1 MADTVSG
8 VIERITF
15 HNPEN
20 GFAVLRIQASGRPG
34 LVTVV
39 GHLPQALA
47 GEYVEA
53 QGVWVHDRDH
63 GLQFKAENLR
73 STPPHTV
80 QGIEKYLSSGL
91 IKGIGPHFARRIV
104 EVFGERTLSVID
116 ESPSYLREVRGI
128 GPRRIQR
135 IREGWQEQKVVRSI
149 MVFLQSH
156 GVGTARAVRI
166 YKTYGEQAIE
176 LVRANPYRLATDI
189 WGVGFRT
196 ADELAAKLGIDR
208 GSPLRARAALRYVLQ
223 QWSNEGHVGSPE
235 AAAIDRTAELTQI
248 DREVVAAAVADA
260 RAEEE
265 VVRETGGKEPWL
277 YLKPLFLAEVG
288 VAHAMRSL
296 REGTHPLPAIKTDV
310 ALAWVEKKMGLE
322 LAATQRDAIR
332 QAALSKVMVI
342 TGGPGVGKTTIV
354 RGLLEIFAAKGLR
367 CTLCAPTGRA
377 AKRLSETTGRE
388 AKTIHR
394 LLEFDPSFGGF
405 KRDRDHTLNLDLLVV
420 DETSMVDVVL
430 MNQLLRALPP
440 RACVVLVG
448 DVDQLP
454 SVGPGTVLRD
464 IIASRSVPVVRL
476 TEIFRQA
483 GQSWIVR
490 AAHRVNEGLMPES
503 APTGRG
509 DFYLV
514 EADSP
519 DAILDTLITLVRE
532 RIPAR
537 FGLDPFRDIQVLTP
551 MNRSALG
558 ARHLNAR
565 LQEVL
570 NPPRQTPQIERFGWT
585 YRLGDKVL
593 QTVNNY
599 QKEVFNGDIGR
610 ITAIDEVDQEV
621 TVCYDGRAVT
631 YDFGEL
637 DELALAYA
645 LTIHK
650 AQGSEYPAVVIPL
663 HTQHYMMLQR
673 NLLYTG
679 ITRGKNLV
687 VLVGSRK
694 ALSIAVRRQDTG
706 QRYSALGRRLV
717 QNDDQQIYGLSR

>member
-1 MADTVSG
+1 MAETLSG
-8 VIERITF
+8 VIERVTF

-20 GFAVLRIQASGRPG
+20 GFAVLRVQTSGRSG
-34 LVTVV
+34 LTTVV
-39 GHLPQALA
+39 GHLSHALA
-47 GEYVEA
+47 GEFIEA
-53 QGVWVHDRDH
+53 QGAWIHDRDH
-63 GLQFKAENLR
+63 GLQFKADNLR
-73 STPPHTV
+73 TTPPHTAE
-80 QGIEKYLSSGL
+80 GIEKYLGSGL

-104 EVFGERTLSVID
+104 EVFGERTLAVID
-116 ESPSYLREVRGI
+116 ESPAFLQEVRGI

-156 GVGTARAVRI
+156 GVGAARAVRI

-196 ADELAAKLGIDR
+196 ADELAERLGVDR
-208 GSPLRARAALRYVLQ
+208 ASPLRARAALRYVLQ
-223 QWSNEGHVGSPE
+223 GLSNEGHVGFPE
-235 AAAIDRTAELTQI
+235 AAVIDRTAQLTEI
-248 DREVVAAAVADA
+248 DREIVRAAVDEA
-260 RAEEE
+260 RAEDEL
-265 VVRETGGKEPWL
+265 VREPGPEEPWL
-277 YLKPLFLAEVG
+277 YLKALFLAEVG
-288 VAHAMRSL
+288 VARAIRSL
-296 REGTHPLPAIKTDV
+296 GEGPHPLPTINTEA
-310 ALAWVEKKMGLE
+310 ALDWVEKKMGLD
-322 LAATQRDAIR
+322 LASTQRDAIR
-332 QAALSKVMVI
+332 QAATSKVLVI

-367 CTLCAPTGRA
+367 CALCAPTGRA

-388 AKTIHR
+388 ARTIHR
-394 LLEFDPSFGGF
+394 LLEFDPTFGGF
-405 KRDRDHTLNLDLLVV
+405 KRDRANPLDIDLLVV

-430 MNQLLRALPP
+430 MNQLLRAIPA

-483 GQSWIVR
+483 GRSWIVR
-490 AAHRVNEGLMPES
+490 AAHHVNHGEMPES
-503 APTGRG
+503 APAGQG

-514 EADSP
+514 DADTP
-519 DAILDTLITLVRE
+519 EAILDMLITLVRE

-558 ARHLNAR
+558 ARYLNSR

-570 NPPRQTPQIERFGWT
+570 NPSHHAPQIERFGWT
-585 YRLGDKVL
+585 YRVGDKVL

-599 QKEVFNGDIGR
+599 QKEVFNGDTGR
-610 ITAIDEVDQEV
+610 IMAIDEVDQEV
-621 TVCYDGRAVT
+621 TVSYEGRAVA

-650 AQGSEYPAVVIPL
+650 AQGSEYSAVVIPL

-679 ITRGKNLV
+679 ITRGKRLV
-687 VLVGSRK
+687 VLVGNRR
-694 ALSIAVRRQDTG
+694 ALSLAVRRQDTA
-706 QRYSALGRRLV
+706 QRYSVLGRRL
-717 QNDDQQIYGLSR
+717 QNEEAEDHG